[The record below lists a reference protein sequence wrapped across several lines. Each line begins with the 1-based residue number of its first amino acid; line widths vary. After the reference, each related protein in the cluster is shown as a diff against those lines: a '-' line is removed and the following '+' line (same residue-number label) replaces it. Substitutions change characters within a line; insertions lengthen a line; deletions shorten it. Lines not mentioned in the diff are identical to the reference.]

1 MRPPPSMESLG
12 LLERLELKFHIPETM
27 VDPISEYVS
36 IYCSPDKYSRDA
48 EEGAYTV
55 NSLYFDSPN
64 YLFLRRRLDGSAN
77 RVNMRVRS
85 YGDMGEL
92 PFFLEIKQKK
102 VRLIRKYRAEVKI
115 RTWHLVLENSGDEA
129 PIDGDIATPRSHF
142 DLFLRLAETYQAE
155 PKVLLQYK
163 RRAYV
168 SEVDDYARVTFDT
181 DLKYCPP
188 TGCQPYAEQD
198 ALVPC
203 DHAAVFDP
211 DCSVILEL
219 KCHSSQVPL
228 WMIDLIRGFDLMRR
242 RFSKYVTAARELFQ
256 HHKRGSFGRQHAF
269 SIGQ

>member
-1 MRPPPSMESLG
+1 MRTTQSMESLG

-27 VDPISEYVS
+27 VNPISEYVS
-36 IYCSPDKYSRDA
+36 IYCSPDRYSRDA
-48 EEGAYTV
+48 EAGVYTV

-85 YGDMGEL
+85 YGDTGEF

-102 VRLIRKYRAEVKI
+102 VRVIRKYRAEV
-115 RTWHLVLENSGDEA
+115 RVPTWHHVLEDPGAGALLDS
-129 PIDGDIATPRSHF
+129 DIGTPRSHF
-142 DLFLRLAETYQAE
+142 DLFLRLVETYQAE
-155 PKVLLQYK
+155 PKVLLQYR

-188 TGCQPYAEQD
+188 AGYRPFAE
-198 ALVPC
+198 AASLVPC

-211 DCSVILEL
+211 DCNVILEL

-269 SIGQ
+269 RIG

>member
-1 MRPPPSMESLG
+1 MNISQSIESLG

-27 VDPISEYVS
+27 VEPISNFAS

-48 EEGAYTV
+48 EGGVYTV
-55 NSLYFDSPN
+55 NSLYLDSPN

-85 YGDMGEL
+85 YGDTGEL

-102 VRLIRKYRAEVKI
+102 VRIVRKFRVSVQDS
-115 RTWHLVLENSGDEA
+115 TWHHVLEEPGAEA
-129 PIDGDIATPRSHF
+129 LRDSDIEGPRNHL
-142 DLFLRLAETYQAE
+142 DLFLRLAQTYQAE

-168 SEVDDYARVTFDT
+168 SQVDDYARVTFDT

-188 TGCQPYAEQD
+188 TGYRPCAE
-198 ALVPC
+198 AASLIPC

-211 DCSVILEL
+211 GCSVILEL
-219 KCHSSQVPL
+219 KCYASQVPL
-228 WMIDLIRGFDLMRR
+228 WMVDLIRGFDLLRR
-242 RFSKYVTAARELFQ
+242 RFSKYVTAVGEVFQ
-256 HHKRGSFGRQHAF
+256 QHKPGSLGRQHTVR
-269 SIGQ
+269 IG

>member
-1 MRPPPSMESLG
+1 MRTTQSMKSLG

-27 VDPISEYVS
+27 VNPISEYVS

-48 EEGAYTV
+48 EAGVYTV

-64 YLFLRRRLDGSAN
+64 YLFLRRRLDGAAN

-85 YGDMGEL
+85 YGDTGEL

-102 VRLIRKYRAEVKI
+102 VRVIRKYRAEVKVP
-115 RTWHLVLENSGDEA
+115 TWHHVLQNPGDEA
-129 PIDGDIATPRSHF
+129 LSDSDIATPRNHF
-142 DLFLRLAETYQAE
+142 DLFRRLAETYQTE

-168 SEVDDYARVTFDT
+168 SQVDEYARVTFDT

-188 TGCQPYAEQD
+188 AGYRPYGEA
-198 ALVPC
+198 ASLVPC

-211 DCSVILEL
+211 GCSVILEL
-219 KCHSSQVPL
+219 KCYASQVPL
-228 WMIDLIRGFDLMRR
+228 WMVDLIRRFDLLRR
-242 RFSKYVTAARELFQ
+242 RFSKYVTAVREVFQ
-256 HHKRGSFGRQHAF
+256 QHKPGSFCRQSAVR
-269 SIGQ
+269 IG